1 MQLISLLYLVC
12 HAFINCKFLFLT
24 NNTLHRQ
31 RHTISVSFLNCKLA
45 GWGELTLTGTAEDY
59 APSART
65 SMKVKSLLKKSYIQR
80 HQVIEIK
87 EYFDTLT
94 LRLFG

>member
-1 MQLISLLYLVC
+1 MVSFHFSQTTHYT
-12 HAFINCKFLFLT
+12 AND
-24 NNTLHRQ
+24 TL
-31 RHTISVSFLNCKLA
+31 TISISFINCKLA
-45 GWGELTLTGTAEDY
+45 GWGELTLTGPAEDY

-80 HQVIEIK
+80 HQVIEIN